1 MTTNARDEMANLP
14 TDTDTLRALVLSM
27 MSERDALMSERDELL
42 QQVER
47 QQHLIWK
54 LNRLQFGRKSERLP
68 EDERQLGF
76 EDLEQAVAQVQAEAE
91 KHDPEL
97 RKQRAVQRRA
107 SRGAL
112 PAHLPR
118 IEITMTP
125 DDTACPCCRAAM
137 TMIGED
143 TSERLDVIPAQ
154 YRVIVTRR
162 PKFACRTC
170 EGIIV
175 QEAAPPRLIEGGI
188 PTEALVSHVAVARYP
203 DHLPLYR
210 QAQMMARQ
218 GVMLDRSTLASW
230 MGYAAAEVAP
240 VVARL
245 REMVLASVRVFAD
258 ETVVPVLDP
267 GRGRTNQGYFW
278 AIARDDRAWGGSDPP
293 AVVYTYAP
301 GRGHHHAQ
309 ALLGGYHGILQCDGY
324 RAYKQLA
331 SSAGNDPAVTL
342 AFCWSHLRREF
353 YDLAKAGASIAI
365 EALSRIAAL
374 YQIEA
379 KIRGTSAAH
388 RLAVRQAETR
398 PLVDELHA
406 WFTDQLP
413 KLPGRGP
420 TAEAIRYAMN
430 HWHGLERFLEDGRIE
445 LDNNTVE
452 RAMRPII
459 LSRKNS
465 LFAGCDEGGVR
476 WAALASLIET
486 CLCRARH
493 RQVMMNED
501 IAAARCPPRSE
512 PANSHAFRPSAVPR
526 NARSAALFVRQIR
539 PSRRNRLNAS
549 QRLSM

>member
-170 EGIIV
+170 EGTIV
-175 QEAAPPRLIEGGI
+175 QEPAPPRLIEGGI

-218 GVMLDRSTLASW
+218 GVCWTAPHSRLGWATRQRKWLLWSRACGRWCWPLCGCSQMRQWCRSLIRVAGGPTRATSGRLRATIVR
-230 MGYAAAEVAP
+230 GAAAIRRPWSIPMHLAGDTIMLNA
-240 VVARL
+240 AR
-245 REMVLASVRVFAD
+245 R
-258 ETVVPVLDP
+258 
-267 GRGRTNQGYFW
+267 
-278 AIARDDRAWGGSDPP
+278 
-293 AVVYTYAP
+293 
-301 GRGHHHAQ
+301 
-309 ALLGGYHGILQCDGY
+309 
-324 RAYKQLA
+324 
-331 SSAGNDPAVTL
+331 
-342 AFCWSHLRREF
+342 
-353 YDLAKAGASIAI
+353 
-365 EALSRIAAL
+365 LSRH
-374 YQIEA
+374 
-379 KIRGTSAAH
+379 S
-388 RLAVRQAETR
+388 
-398 PLVDELHA
+398 
-406 WFTDQLP
+406 
-413 KLPGRGP
+413 
-420 TAEAIRYAMN
+420 
-430 HWHGLERFLEDGRIE
+430 
-445 LDNNTVE
+445 
-452 RAMRPII
+452 AMRWVSG
-459 LSRKNS
+459 L
-465 LFAGCDEGGVR
+465 
-476 WAALASLIET
+476 
-486 CLCRARH
+486 
-493 RQVMMNED
+493 
-501 IAAARCPPRSE
+501 
-512 PANSHAFRPSAVPR
+512 
-526 NARSAALFVRQIR
+526 
-539 PSRRNRLNAS
+539 
-549 QRLSM
+549 